1 MSHEQISCGLPEEKQ
16 KCLHIHS
23 SIKRKKVEKKKKKN
37 EAAELYLDPCQISLM
52 FMMECFCENT
62 KAKSFIIEMFDMI
75 VGTPLG
81 LCKILKSI

>member
-1 MSHEQISCGLPEEKQ
+1 MSKLVADFQ
-16 KCLHIHS
+16 KKNKNVYIFTQVS
-23 SIKRKKVEKKKKKN
+23 KERKWKKKIKN

-75 VGTPLG
+75 VDTPLG

>member
-1 MSHEQISCGLPEEKQ
+1 MSKLVADFQ
-16 KCLHIHS
+16 KKNKNVYIFTQVS
-23 SIKRKKVEKKKKKN
+23 KERKWKKKIKN

>member
-1 MSHEQISCGLPEEKQ
+1 MFTYSLKYQ
-16 KCLHIHS
+16 KKES
-23 SIKRKKVEKKKKKN
+23 GKKKIKN

-62 KAKSFIIEMFDMI
+62 KAKSFITEMFDMI
-75 VGTPLG
+75 VDTPLG